1 MSIGRFSL
9 SASARPVIGKD
20 VSDEFT
26 RGESRAAASPV
37 ADLIDDLFETSVVKG
52 PVREDM
58 DEPDSFLVGL
68 LEGDPDAD
76 HDTSLDETAYV
87 WDLETDR
94 VEWEANAAS
103 VLQLAGPAALSSG
116 HAFNL
121 LIVPEH
127 LERRLAAIVN
137 GTGGEVDRGVPYR
150 VHYRLRPRGAR
161 SHEILWIEDHG
172 RWWPGPDG
180 RPARAR
186 GILRRITESYIEQQ
200 TRQHSGEF
208 DELTGQLNRI
218 KLTEALETVIERS
231 RRKGQSSGFLI
242 AAVNN
247 LAVVNETFGFDV
259 GDEVLRSTA
268 QVISTKLRGGDVLG
282 RYSSNK
288 FGIILND
295 CGAGALR
302 IAAERFMKAV
312 RSTTIRTS
320 ACPLSA
326 TISIGG
332 IVIPRHA
339 ETASRATSCALQALD
354 QARQKR
360 VDSYSAYMPSR
371 VEESV
376 RQRNIKLADDIM
388 SALDDDRMRLLLQPM
403 VSAKTG
409 KAEIYECLLRMEK
422 PDGTLVSAGE
432 FIPVA
437 EQVGLARL
445 IDRRALELAIEL
457 LKRRPELHLSVN
469 VSSLTTTD
477 PDWLSALQRATRGI
491 RDLTGRLIVEITETA
506 TIDNLDHTCGFV
518 DTLKEMGCRV
528 ALDDFGAGYTSFK
541 NLKHLPVDIVKIDG
555 VFVKDLARD
564 AADRLFIKTMV
575 ELAHGFGMDTVAEWV
590 GDEEVARLL
599 INSGVTYLQGFY
611 YGMPMSI
618 EAYEEAANAPA

>member
-1 MSIGRFSL
+1 M
-9 SASARPVIGKD
+9 SASAKPVSGTNATAER
-20 VSDEFT
+20 SDARESEF
-26 RGESRAAASPV
+26 RSPV
-37 ADLIDDLFETSVVKG
+37 AALIDDLFEDKISRVA
-52 PVREDM
+52 PREVM
-58 DEPDSFLVGL
+58 DDPDPFLEVL
-68 LEGDPDAD
+68 LEGVAFGDARFAEAA
-76 HDTSLDETAYV
+76 LEETAYV
-87 WDLETDR
+87 WNLETDT
-94 VEWEANAAS
+94 VEWEANAAA

-127 LERRLAAIVN
+127 LDRRLQAIVHAR
-137 GTGGEVDRGVPYR
+137 GGEPDRGVPYR
-150 VHYRLRPRGAR
+150 VHYRLRPKGAR
-161 SHEILWIEDHG
+161 TDETLWIEDHG
-172 RWWPGPDG
+172 RWWPGADG

-200 TRQHSGEF
+200 SLQHSNEF

-218 KLTEALETVIERS
+218 KLTEALETVIERA

-247 LAVVNETFGFDV
+247 LSVINETFGFDV

-268 QVISTKLRGGDVLG
+268 QVIGSKLRGGDVLG

-320 ACPLSA
+320 ACQLSA
-326 TISIGG
+326 TISVGG
-332 IVIPRHA
+332 IVIPQHA
-339 ETASRATSCALQALD
+339 DTAARATSCALQALD
-354 QARQKR
+354 HARQKR
-360 VDSYSAYMPSR
+360 IDTYAAYMPSR
-371 VEESV
+371 VQESV
-376 RQRNIKLADDIM
+376 RQRNIKLADEIM

-403 VSAKTG
+403 VSARTG
-409 KAEIYECLLRMEK
+409 KPEIYECLLRMEK
-422 PDGTLVSAGE
+422 PDGSLVSAGE
-432 FIPVA
+432 FITVA

-445 IDRRALELAIEL
+445 IDRRTLELAIEL

-477 PDWLSALQRATRGI
+477 PDWLAALQRATRGS
-491 RDLTGRLIVEITETA
+491 RDLTRRLVVEITETA
-506 TIDNLDHTCGFV
+506 TIDDLDHTCGFV

-528 ALDDFGAGYTSFK
+528 AIDDFGAGYTSFK

-564 AADRLFIKTMV
+564 AADRMFIKTMV
-575 ELAHGFGMDTVAEWV
+575 ELANGFGMDTVAEWV

-599 INSGVTYLQGFY
+599 IESGITYLQGFH
-611 YGMPMSI
+611 YGKPMTV
-618 EAYEEAANAPA
+618 EAYEETASLAD